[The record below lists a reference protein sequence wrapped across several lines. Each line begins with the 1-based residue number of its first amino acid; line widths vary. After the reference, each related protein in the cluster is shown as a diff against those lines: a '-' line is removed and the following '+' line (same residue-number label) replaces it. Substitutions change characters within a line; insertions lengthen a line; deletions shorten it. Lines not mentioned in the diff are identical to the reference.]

1 MEETSE
7 GKRRE
12 EQREMKT
19 KGKRGEKG
27 REEKREEE
35 RRGEKRGERRGRKE
49 GKGEEREGRKF
60 IRKKQSM
67 LGCSSGTKIW
77 IYSLTLQGPLGDS
90 MLSSTLNCIL
100 SVLMYGGDGSIL
112 FINLL

>member
-67 LGCSSGTKIW
+67 LGCSSGTKIDLVS
-77 IYSLTLQGPLGDS
+77 IRVMPLVG
-90 MLSSTLNCIL
+90 L
-100 SVLMYGGDGSIL
+100 
-112 FINLL
+112 